1 MSKLKENKA
10 FQTIVG
16 GAVLYLLFILW
27 RDGWIDAILR
37 RNEDPEGFEVQRCG
51 LQLVRLYFHSSS
63 WLAS

>member
-37 RNEDPEGFEVQRCG
+37 RNEDPEGFEGPEVWIAVGQ
-51 LQLVRLYFHSSS
+51 
-63 WLAS
+63 A